1 MNVGEAD
8 GHYEGYAKQ
17 MVHASADRREQ
28 FGHFEDE
35 FEFFQQ
41 QIGGKTTG
49 LMSDVVGS
57 HYWARSGLFTV
68 IGAEVA
74 QGLPSSQMG
83 YSFLR
88 GAAKQYGTLLIGNPS
103 TCGRF
108 GNKCYNGTTTPTVS
122 RDSGC
127 LVSTMQRAWCAG
139 REVSPPTLR
148 SATAAAIS
156 CSRTG
161 VGRSAARPSACCAG
175 W

>member
-88 GAAKQYGTLLIGNPS
+88 GAAKQYGSLLIGNPS

-108 GNKCYNGTTTPTVS
+108 GNKCYNGTTSPTVS
-122 RDSGC
+122 RDFRC
-127 LVSTMQRAWCAG
+127 VL
-139 REVSPPTLR
+139 PTTP
-148 SATAAAIS
+148 AFT
-156 CSRTG
+156 
-161 VGRSAARPSACCAG
+161 
-175 W
+175 